1 MSWAVKARSALTPGI
16 WFTKKSGE
24 KEEEIKNAQKVIVK
38 SMDPDPK
45 GEDGCWPELKE
56 FCKAHIIECSAF
68 LFFLLFG
75 FFCVL
80 NAFGYLGSNELKV
93 RYTHYEQVVNE
104 HCQFVEN
111 RNLHGSEGVSNHPNA
126 TLVSLLAVVR
136 HGDRYGL
143 IAEKECQV
151 LSNQETVEFEDYL
164 SRIKEKN
171 LRDLLKV
178 PPSLEEEELAPS
190 RHKCSPSGLTPR
202 GAVQEFAM
210 GRFLYNQYKDTLLFN
225 SSSAAI
231 NLSLTF
237 SNLQRT
243 YASGVALISG
253 FLDQH
258 RTIFIIPVE
267 LKEGSLYYGCTDS
280 ECECNATIEVNIMA
294 RKERQGLFRLE
305 AYERIQHVAQKL
317 LAEVNYTSLNI
328 DPADILDNVVAR
340 YGCLRKPLP
349 CNDDY
354 CANYLFFGDI
364 LEYFSKQSEKLFDL
378 DMGVERQYRVISAY
392 PILRYVAMMTQNAEK
407 EIQLFS
413 SHDTI
418 IGSLLRI
425 LTNSG
430 KYIDWQVFAARVVF
444 EVYETPEKSRLFRIL
459 HDGED
464 ITSSVHFCTQLDHG
478 LCPASDLKQFLEK
491 RIFEM
496 AGFKSFQDICKDS
509 KNDFHF
515 V

>member
-1 MSWAVKARSALTPGI
+1 MSWAVKARGALTPRI

-24 KEEEIKNAQKVIVK
+24 EEEDTKNVQKVVVK
-38 SMDPDPK
+38 SMDPNPK
-45 GEDGCWPELKE
+45 VEDGCWPELME

-68 LFFLLFG
+68 LLFLLFG
-75 FFCVL
+75 FFCIL
-80 NAFGYLGSNELKV
+80 NAFGYLGPNELKV
-93 RYTHYEQVVNE
+93 RYSHYEQIVNE

-111 RNLHGSEGVSNHPNA
+111 RNLHGSEGQSDHPNA
-126 TLVSLLAVVR
+126 TLISLLTVVR

-143 IAEKECQV
+143 IAEKKCQR
-151 LSNQETVEFEDYL
+151 LSNQETIEFDEYL
-164 SRIKEKN
+164 ERIKDQN
-171 LRDLLKV
+171 LRNLLKV
-178 PPSLEEEELAPS
+178 PKGLEEKELAPS
-190 RHKCSPSGLTPR
+190 KKECSPSGLTPR
-202 GAVQEFAM
+202 GAIQEFAM
-210 GRFLYNQYKDTLLFN
+210 GKFLYNQYKATSLFN
-225 SSSAAI
+225 SSSGAI
-231 NLSLTF
+231 NISLTF

-243 YASGVALISG
+243 YDSGVALISG

-258 RTIFIIPVE
+258 QTIFMIPVE
-267 LKEGSLYYGCTDS
+267 LKEGSIYYGCTDS
-280 ECECNATIEVNIMA
+280 GCECNATMAVNLMA

-305 AYERIQHVAQKL
+305 AHERVQQVAQKL

-328 DPADILDNVVAR
+328 DPADIIDNLVVR
-340 YGCLRKPLP
+340 YGCPRKPFP
-349 CNDDY
+349 CNEDY
-354 CANYLFFGDI
+354 CASYLFFGDI

-392 PILRYVAMMTQNAEK
+392 PILRYVGLMAQNQIK

-425 LTNSG
+425 LTDSG
-430 KYIDWQVFAARVVF
+430 KYNDWQLFAARVVF
-444 EVYETPEKSRLFRIL
+444 EIYETPEKSRFLRVL
-459 HDGED
+459 HDGVD
-464 ITSSVHFCTQLDHG
+464 ITSSIHFCTRLDHG
-478 LCPASDLKQFLEK
+478 LCPVADLQQFLQE